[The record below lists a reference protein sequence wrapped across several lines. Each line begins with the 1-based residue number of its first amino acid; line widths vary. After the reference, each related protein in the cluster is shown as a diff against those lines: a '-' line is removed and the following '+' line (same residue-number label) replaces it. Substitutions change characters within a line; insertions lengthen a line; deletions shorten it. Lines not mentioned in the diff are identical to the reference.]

1 MARKAHG
8 LRLPEDLEMEMER
21 ERARRGDPPFS
32 VLATSLLHEALRMR
46 RVPGIVF
53 VDGLD
58 SRRAAVAGTGLEVWE
73 IVAAYK
79 ASRSHT
85 AVGESFEE
93 LEASYPWLSEAQ
105 LRAALGY
112 YELYPREIDAR
123 LEREERWTAERVSV
137 HATWRSRLRGVGLG

>member
-1 MARKAHG
+1 MATKAHG
-8 LRLPEDLEMEMER
+8 LRLPEDVEAEMER
-21 ERARRGDPPFS
+21 ERRRRGDPPFS
-32 VLATSLLHEALRMR
+32 ELATSLLREALRMR

-73 IVAAYK
+73 IVATYK
-79 ASRSHT
+79 

-93 LEASYPWLSEAQ
+93 LKSSYPWLSEAQ

-123 LEREERWTAERVSV
+123 LEREEHWTAEQVWSEYPFMRPSEVDSDQP
-137 HATWRSRLRGVGLG
+137 S